1 LAVVQTLWEHS
12 NFQGFSRTRSTD
24 PFRYRWDKWGGG
36 DNDVFSSMRAWGMGH
51 RGNAYA
57 FEHSNFDGRFA
68 ALNVGAGGSS
78 WWSYFGD
85 AFNDKVSSS
94 LIVARAPQAAETE
107 VALRQQVASR
117 FASLFD
123 AETAGTQLS
132 RSGDPRVYGTFFPDD
147 DPTRIF
153 ATINQDLNVEINN
166 WPDYDANVRYDIEFY
181 LSSAGHLQGYARWSR
196 VWVESG
202 IFHDKVLGEIAPRL
216 HAAKSKITSAI
227 QAQLAVFSTS
237 VFSAVYLLPGPVP
250 DMNQFGFF
258 ANHDDDL
265 ILVVVS

>member
-1 LAVVQTLWEHS
+1 
-12 NFQGFSRTRSTD
+12 
-24 PFRYRWDKWGGG
+24 
-36 DNDVFSSMRAWGMGH
+36 MGH

-68 ALNVGAGGSS
+68 ALNVVSAGGSS
-78 WWSYFGD
+78 WWSYIGD
-85 AFNDKVSSS
+85 ALNDKVSSS

-181 LSSAGHLQGYARWSR
+181 LSSVGHLRGYARWSR

-227 QAQLAVFSTS
+227 QAQLAAFSTS

-250 DMNQFGFF
+250 DMSLNTDGGPNQFGFV
-258 ANHDDDL
+258 ANYDDDL